1 MTLALWR
8 GDSEER
14 EYLIL
19 KQVKEILDGR
29 RGVMFIVVTKG
40 ELVKA
45 GQWDEFCTIVGVDK
59 GVDTGSASN
68 APVFL
73 TEEEAEKTRDYYSKK
88 V

>member
-1 MTLALWR
+1 
-8 GDSEER
+8 
-14 EYLIL
+14 
-19 KQVKEILDGR
+19 
-29 RGVMFIVVTKG
+29 MFIVVTKG

-73 TEEEAEKTRDYYSKK
+73 TEEEAEKLGITIVKK
-88 V
+88 YNILDEK